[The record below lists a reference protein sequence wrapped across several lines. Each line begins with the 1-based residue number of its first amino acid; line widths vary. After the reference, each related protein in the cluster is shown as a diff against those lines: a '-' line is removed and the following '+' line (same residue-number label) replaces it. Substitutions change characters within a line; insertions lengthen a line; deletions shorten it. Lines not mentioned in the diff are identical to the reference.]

1 MKSFVNEHAN
11 ICNLEVATLVN
22 SYKYCVYG
30 GTTVVVEGQKGIV
43 KYCQDNVVFA
53 VSGGKLSICGA
64 GLTLGCFGNKVAVV
78 KGKIKCVE
86 VQK

>member
-11 ICNLEVATLVN
+11 LCNLEVSTLIN

-30 GTTVVVEGQKGIV
+30 GTTVVVEGQKGLL
-43 KYCQDNVVFA
+43 KYCQDSVVFA
-53 VSGGKLSICGA
+53 VAGGKLAICGDN
-64 GLTLGCFGNKVAVV
+64 LTLGCFGNKVAVV
-78 KGKIKCVE
+78 SGRISCVE